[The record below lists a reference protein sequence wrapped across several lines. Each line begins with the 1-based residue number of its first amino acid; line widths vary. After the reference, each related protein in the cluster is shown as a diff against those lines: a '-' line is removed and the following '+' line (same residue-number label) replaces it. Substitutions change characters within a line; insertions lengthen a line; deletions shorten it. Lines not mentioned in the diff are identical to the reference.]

1 MELAGGG
8 RAKEAD
14 LNAYGNPAG
23 KRPATRRRDPHG
35 IVAFQEAET
44 VGPSA
49 TVRQL
54 ASQCWNL

>member
-1 MELAGGG
+1 MELAGGS

-14 LNAYGNPAG
+14 LNANGNPAG

-35 IVAFQEAET
+35 IVAFQYET
-44 VGPSA
+44 VGPSD

-54 ASQCWNL
+54 ASQC